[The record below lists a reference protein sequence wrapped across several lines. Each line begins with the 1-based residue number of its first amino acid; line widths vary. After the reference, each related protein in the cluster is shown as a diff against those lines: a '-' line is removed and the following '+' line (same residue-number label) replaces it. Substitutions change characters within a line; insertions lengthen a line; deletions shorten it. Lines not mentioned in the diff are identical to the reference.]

1 MNTKRQNMNRSSYRL
16 LPAIILGLA
25 VLGMQGCYSSD
36 SKADIAKK
44 KDETPAIPVEAAL
57 VKRGD
62 VDASYTATTTLEA
75 QDEAVVVAKTE
86 GVIKK
91 IYVEEGQHV
100 KAGDILAKLDDE
112 KLLYQLEGA
121 KANLDKK
128 QHEFERNK
136 ELYSKHLISS
146 NAYETSKFELAALKS
161 AYDLAKLSVDYT
173 AIRAPISGVVSKRFI
188 KPGNMLT
195 QNQQTFVITDFD
207 PLLATLHVPER
218 ELSKLKDGQPA
229 ILSTDA
235 LPGQRFKGTIDRIS
249 PVVDPATGT
258 FKVTVAMRDP
268 SHYLKPGM
276 FGRVNIVYDTRH
288 DALLVPRSAVI
299 TEDTESNVFVIDKGV
314 AHRTAVDVGYTD
326 GGAVQIVDGVKEG
339 ESVVTVGQT
348 SLKDGAKVQIVSAG
362 PASPADVADTAKK
375 TDKKS

>member
-1 MNTKRQNMNRSSYRL
+1 MNTKRQNMKRSSYRL
-16 LPAIILGLA
+16 LLALVLGLT

-44 KDETPAIPVEAAL
+44 KDETPAIPVETAL

-75 QDEAVVVAKTE
+75 QDEAVVVAKTD

-100 KAGDILAKLDDE
+100 NAGDVLAKLDDE

-136 ELYSKHLISS
+136 ELYAKHLISS

-161 AYDLAKLSVDYT
+161 DYDLAKLSVDYT

-229 ILSTDA
+229 LLSTDA
-235 LPGQRFKGTIDRIS
+235 LPGQRFTGSIDRIS

-268 SHYLKPGM
+268 SHRLKPGM

-314 AHRTAVDVGYTD
+314 AHRTPVDVGYTD
-326 GGAVQIVDGVKEG
+326 GGAVQIVDGLKEG

-362 PASPADVADTAKK
+362 PASPADVADT
-375 TDKKS
+375 DKKSDQKS